1 MRKISNTAMTQ
12 VTTKLGGEPLCIV
25 AIYWNGNGNTPSYYC
40 DRGAH
45 QDLPELQGK
54 IIKLANLDDVVNISN
69 ASNSQSV
76 SITLDD
82 TDGSIK
88 QIYNNTD
95 IHKKKVIIYQWFTQI
110 NFNDKFIIFEGLINS
125 PIVWVEKDRTLS
137 FEVVSKLEDAEI
149 GFSPEEGDFPSIND
163 NLIGKAWP
171 MPFGTCLKIPAVSI
185 DVIGSATLMDS
196 IGQHDPKLEA
206 DMQNL
211 FLQKQ
216 YTQAYAQAL
225 ITAGSVL
232 MANSAAHGLDVA
244 TGDGGDDGSENAAIV
259 SADNTDLT
267 EANQAKADAEAAF
280 HTAQDNYDDSPTQE
294 NLDAQNAAQEKAQTA
309 SQAAAQAAA
318 NANNN
323 NQVGGGG
330 GSGGSSGGGGG
341 GTGGSLGLF
350 VENPQDPDYQ
360 QGKGMMESGQKLL
373 AESTKMDADIQ
384 KISKQIAA
392 QKKFEKKSVLLY
404 CDGTP
409 LPFGTSGTLEIGDLI
424 VTGVIS
430 PVSGNSRADAVLN
443 ITSVTTKKPFLTHV
457 ETGTSTV
464 ERYYSADLSGTDQ
477 FGFPTDFIHDMGLVS
492 EVDITKTAPQKII
505 VDEGPGFVF
514 VKAGTK
520 IKWVSDLPQKWI
532 AAMLPCT
539 VLGVYAIRDYDGTKL
554 MTAVPSNYYTV
565 SYHNYIS
572 QDGIGPGITATV
584 ITLKQPLSYINDI
597 KLTTAQTGA
606 GLVVTTEASVGGQ
619 HNTEEAKRGQ
629 YYSVINSTFQS
640 GWEDQIYVDLIS
652 PVGPNTADILQY
664 LVTTY
669 SGVPYPGTPPFGCDT
684 ATFNRVRSQLAA
696 FPMHF
701 CLFERKNL
709 FDALK
714 EIAFQARCAIW
725 LKEDIFYLLYLVPEE
740 VPIDSIT
747 LDDIEETSLEIH
759 HTGTEEIITKFV
771 ANYKLYY
778 GPQTGQPASD
788 VGSKDDKIIL
798 RANMAKYGLHE
809 QTFQYYA
816 YTSSTLVD
824 LSSTFWIIR
833 KSNTWKLVQFKTP
846 LHKLKLE
853 TFDSVTIDLRSVSDE
868 PVVGVVQSA
877 NLDTD
882 AMEISFSIW
891 VPVRIG
897 EMFKYP
903 GGNPSVQFFYPY
915 ITDEVGSQNIGETAG
930 GDIHQVD
937 PIGGGAAPVS
947 HNDNRSRPHNGSTQ
961 PGAEALD
968 PIISPQ
974 VDAPIGELDD
984 TTPDSYPPV
993 NMTYD
998 LSTNPDINANTSA
1011 IPAQVKGPSDKGL
1024 PEYVLTSYPQGLGNK
1039 SVPTKA
1045 TDASYGPNN
1054 KTKLEKDTWVMVQ
1067 PLQWTVTDANGKKTP
1082 QVKRYFI
1089 PSLGGTSVYPG
1100 MVAGG
1105 SGGTYTVNIYKQG
1118 LTGPATG
1125 VQVKQLQIAG
1135 GENIPTGTWAL
1146 VSKGVNSAG
1155 AVEYTMQV
1163 PVWL

>member
-1 MRKISNTAMTQ
+1 MRKISSTAMTQ

-25 AIYWNGNGNTPSYYC
+25 AIYWNGNGSTPSYYC

-45 QDLPELQGK
+45 QDLSQLQGK

-69 ASNSQSV
+69 ASNSQAV

-95 IHKKKVIIYQWFTQI
+95 IHKKKVIIYQWFTQL
-110 NFNDKFIIFEGLINS
+110 NFNDKFVIFEGIINS
-125 PIVWVEKDRTLS
+125 PIVWIEKDRTLS
-137 FEVVSKLEDAEI
+137 FDVVSKLEDAEI

-185 DVIGSATLMDS
+185 DIIGSATLMDS

-206 DMQNL
+206 DIQNL
-211 FLQKQ
+211 TMQKY
-216 YTQAYAQAL
+216 YTSAYAQAL
-225 ITAGSVL
+225 ITSGSVL
-232 MANSAAHGLDVA
+232 MSNSAGIGLDVQ
-244 TGDGGDDGSENAAIV
+244 TSNGGDDGSELASTV
-259 SADNTDLT
+259 SADNSDLT
-267 EANQAKADAEAAF
+267 AANEKKATDEADF
-280 HTAQDNYDDSPTQE
+280 HTAQGNYDSDPSQA
-294 NLDAQNAAQEKAQTA
+294 NLDAQTAAGDKAYA
-309 SQAAAQAAA
+309 SSQAAAAAA
-318 NANNN
+318 VNANNN
-323 NQVGGGG
+323 NPVGGGG
-330 GSGGSSGGGGG
+330 GSGGGSGSVGGGGG
-341 GTGGSLGLF
+341 LF
-350 VENPQDPDYQ
+350 PFTQNPNDPDYQ
-360 QGKGMMESGQKLL
+360 QGKGMVASGQKLL

-384 KISKQIAA
+384 KISSQIAA
-392 QKKFEKKSVLLY
+392 QKKFEKQSVLLY

-424 VTGVIS
+424 VTGIIS
-430 PVSGNSRADAVLN
+430 PVTGNSRADAILN

-457 ETGTSTV
+457 ETGPSTV

-477 FGFPTDFIHDMGLVS
+477 FGFTNDFIHDMGLVS
-492 EVDITKTAPQKII
+492 QVDITKTAPQKII
-505 VDEGPGFVF
+505 VDQGPGFVF

-565 SYHNYIS
+565 SYHNYVS
-572 QDGIGPGITATV
+572 RDGGPGITATV

-606 GLVVTTEASVGGQ
+606 GLVVTTESSVGGQ
-619 HNTEEAKRGQ
+619 HNVEEVKRGQ

-652 PVGPNTADILQY
+652 PVGPNTADILHW
-664 LVTTY
+664 LIDTY
-669 SGVPYPGTPPFGCDT
+669 SGVPYGIVPPFGCDT
-684 ATFNRVRSQLAA
+684 TTFNRVRSQLGA

-709 FDALK
+709 FDVLK

-725 LKEDIFYLLYLVPEE
+725 LKEDVFYLLYLVPEE
-740 VPIDSIT
+740 VPVDSIT
-747 LDDIEETSLEIH
+747 LDDIEETSLELH
-759 HTGTEEIITKFV
+759 HTSTEELVTKFV
-771 ANYKLYY
+771 ASYKLYY

-788 VGSKDDKIIL
+788 IGSKDDKIIL

-809 QTFQYYA
+809 QSFNYYA

-833 KSNTWKLVQFKTP
+833 KANTWKLVQFKTP

-868 PVVGVVQSA
+868 PVVGVIQSA

-903 GGNPSVQFFYPY
+903 GANPDVQFYYPY
-915 ITDEVGSQNIGETAG
+915 ITDEVGSQNVGETAG
-930 GDIHQVD
+930 GDIHQNES
-937 PIGGGAAPVS
+937 IGGGSAPVS
-947 HNDNRSRPHNGSTQ
+947 HNDGRGRPHNGSTQ
-961 PGAEALD
+961 PGAESLS

-974 VDAPIGELDD
+974 TDSPIGELDP
-984 TTPDSYPPV
+984 TAPDSYPPV
-993 NMTYD
+993 NQNYD
-998 LSTNPDINANTSA
+998 LSTNPNINANTSA
-1011 IPAQVKGPSDKGL
+1011 IPAQVREPSSKGV

-1039 SVPTKA
+1039 SIPTRA

-1054 KTKLEKDTWVMVQ
+1054 KNKLEKGTWVMVQ
-1067 PLQWTVTDANGKKTP
+1067 PLQWTVTDTNGKKTP

-1100 MVAGG
+1100 VVTGG
-1105 SGGTYTVNIYKQG
+1105 SGGTYNVNIYKQG
-1118 LTGPATG
+1118 LTGPTTA
-1125 VQVKQLQIAG
+1125 VSVKQLQIAG
-1135 GENIPTGTWAL
+1135 SDSVPSGTWAL
-1146 VSKGVNSAG
+1146 VSKGTKADG
-1155 AVEYTMQV
+1155 GVEYTMQV